1 MARSAEALVKP
12 ALLVWGRKTAHLDET
27 AAAKRIGVN
36 PSVLAS
42 WESGESRPTF
52 VQLRK
57 IAEVYKRPLAV
68 FYLPEPPI
76 TFDAMRYF
84 RRLPEAPEPE
94 MSPELV
100 FHLRAAEAR
109 REVVLELAGEIG
121 VEVRSFDLK
130 AAVDEPAHE
139 VARRA
144 REYIGITVEQ
154 QRRWKNPDEAY
165 RRWREALETAQIL
178 VFQLTKV
185 PVEAAR
191 GFSIAADRFPVIAV
205 NGKDAANGK
214 TFSLFHE
221 LGHLIL
227 RQGELL
233 DAAVV
238 APLAVSSD
246 AVEVFCNEFAGAFL
260 VPAEVLDAVTPV
272 QPGERRTDL
281 DPSETKRLAQEF
293 SVSQEVILRRFLVT
307 RRISEKLYKE
317 MRTSFQQGA
326 SAAQKAKKS
335 KAIIVPPYRKAI
347 AQLGRPY
354 IRAVLGAYHQDRITL
369 SAVSEY
375 LGVKTRHLPK
385 IEASVFTGG
394 GE

>member
-1 MARSAEALVKP
+1 
-12 ALLVWGRKTAHLDET
+12 
-27 AAAKRIGVN
+27 
-36 PSVLAS
+36 VL
-42 WESGESRPTF
+42 
-52 VQLRK
+52 
-57 IAEVYKRPLAV
+57 
-68 FYLPEPPI
+68 
-76 TFDAMRYF
+76 
-84 RRLPEAPEPE
+84 
-94 MSPELV
+94 
-100 FHLRAAEAR
+100 
-109 REVVLELAGEIG
+109 
-121 VEVRSFDLK
+121 
-130 AAVDEPAHE
+130 
-139 VARRA
+139 
-144 REYIGITVEQ
+144 
-154 QRRWKNPDEAY
+154 N
-165 RRWREALETAQIL
+165 
-178 VFQLTKV
+178 
-185 PVEAAR
+185 
-191 GFSIAADRFPVIAV
+191 
-205 NGKDAANGK
+205 
-214 TFSLFHE
+214 
-221 LGHLIL
+221 
-227 RQGELL
+227 
-233 DAAVV
+233 
-238 APLAVSSD
+238 
-246 AVEVFCNEFAGAFL
+246 
-260 VPAEVLDAVTPV
+260 AVTPV